1 MLIETEGAISYVYL
15 KQNGIKVWNAI
26 PDST

>member
-1 MLIETEGAISYVYL
+1 MLIETGGAISYVYL